1 MNEVA
6 KIENTNIGP
15 SDVPLR
21 ATSAVTP
28 MEMINTAIERG
39 ADVDQLTKLMDLQER
54 WEKTEARKLFVAAM
68 SEFQQACPT
77 IDKTLKAHNSTYAGL
92 AETLEQIRELMS
104 KCGLSHSW
112 KTEQAE
118 GQISVTCCVTHTAG
132 HQECTTMS
140 AGADTSGS
148 KNNIQAIGSTVKYLQ
163 RYTLFS
169 ILGLASKEHDDDG
182 KAAGLGA
189 SITEEQEATLSAK
202 MRETETDK
210 ARFLKAYNIETL
222 ADLPASKFNDAMS
235 KLARK
240 AAK

>member
-6 KIENTNIGP
+6 KINNK
-15 SDVPLR
+15 SQVP
-21 ATSAVTP
+21 AAVTP
-28 MEMINTAIERG
+28 MDMINTAIERG

-54 WEKTEARKLFVAAM
+54 WEKTEARKLFVSAM
-68 SEFQQACPT
+68 SEFQQECPT

-104 KCGLSHSW
+104 RCGLSHSW

-189 SITEEQEATLSAK
+189 TITEEQEATLSAK
-202 MRETETDK
+202 ITETGTDK
-210 ARFLKAYNIETL
+210 VRFLKAYNIETL

-240 AAK
+240 ASK

>member
-6 KIENTNIGP
+6 KINNE
-15 SDVPLR
+15 SQVP
-21 ATSAVTP
+21 AAVTP
-28 MEMINTAIERG
+28 MDMINTAIERG

-54 WEKTEARKLFVAAM
+54 WEKTEARKIFVAAM
-68 SEFQQACPT
+68 SEFQQECPT

-92 AETLEQIRELMS
+92 AETLEQIRDLMS

-182 KAAGLGA
+182 KAAGLGPTI
-189 SITEEQEATLSAK
+189 SEDQVKTIQQQFKDTGMKPE
-202 MRETETDK
+202 RFYK
-210 ARFLKAYNIETL
+210 AFKIERVS
-222 ADLPASKFNDAMS
+222 DLPASRYHEAIGRFTEFE
-235 KLARK
+235 
-240 AAK
+240 AAKKAQGK